1 MKLWNR
7 FLNMCYELLH
17 WLAAYEQ
24 IQNSSFL
31 SMFVESGPE
40 FRYHIA
46 LMNWYHV
53 SLVGKQ
59 ASNPLYSQSPGDW
72 LLTGRTKD
80 YVTSVPCMVDVAGTA
95 VRDSVGWEMWG
106 TVLVGD
112 VEDSVGGRCGGQCG
126 GWPLGCRDELIRRYP
141 VARVQICD
149 FSHNTQHLTQIGTK
163 LRFKK
168 KNGTLLVWEAHCTC
182 MCWVDP

>member
-1 MKLWNR
+1 M
-7 FLNMCYELLH
+7 
-17 WLAAYEQ
+17 
-24 IQNSSFL
+24 
-31 SMFVESGPE
+31 
-40 FRYHIA
+40 
-46 LMNWYHV
+46 
-53 SLVGKQ
+53 
-59 ASNPLYSQSPGDW
+59 
-72 LLTGRTKD
+72 LTGRTKD
-80 YVTSVPCMVDVAGTA
+80 YVTSVHCMVDVAGAGGGTA

-112 VEDSVGGRCGGQCG
+112 VEDSVGDSVGGRCGGQCG

-168 KNGTLLVWEAHCTC
+168 KKMVHCWFGKRIAHACVGSILDDRLKEKNHETFVC
-182 MCWVDP
+182 MFVCL